1 MTKNELYEHLH
12 KHVAEEISGVEKYLT
27 LAEAAE
33 DLGDYVM
40 AQKLLNIA
48 KDEYTHGKAIIDY
61 IKADGVKL
69 TPEETEKWE
78 KSEHHLFKYIK

>member
-1 MTKNELYEHLH
+1 MTKNDLYEHLH
-12 KHVAEEISGVEKYLT
+12 KHFADEVSGVEKYLT

-33 DLGDYVM
+33 ELGDYVM

-61 IKADGVKL
+61 IKSDGVKL
-69 TPEETEKWE
+69 TPEEAEKWE
-78 KSEHHLFKYIK
+78 KSERHLFKYIK